1 VVTADPES
9 RAQGGS
15 PSRTCIYCREFKTAS
30 DFNRE
35 HVVPDAFGRYEGAFV
50 LTTVCSTCN
59 AYFGDRLDI
68 RLARESIEGLDR
80 YEHGVKNPTGKTQFG
95 RSGLLRARV
104 NDGGFADGAEVWW
117 GPSPEG
123 DRLVLHFDPQVGFED
138 DAGKRTWCRTTSIPT
153 KQELQALGFAFPL
166 DIKFVGIAEAE
177 ALQIQRLLVEKGFGP
192 SPLQRVEGPTPAEID
207 IDIKGA
213 IDRTLMRAV
222 AKIAFNYLAYQYPAI
237 AQMSQFDAVRR
248 YIRHDPSGSTAPV
261 TVIGGNML
269 AGVEAPRAF
278 LVHCAAVEWQPP
290 QVVGH
295 VQLFSRFRYRIVLAD
310 GGFLIP
316 PTTVNKGHVF
326 DPMNHQIVELT
337 SDPHRG
343 RPISE
348 LSTVEAPRRR

>member
-1 VVTADPES
+1 M
-9 RAQGGS
+9 
-15 PSRTCIYCREFKTAS
+15 
-30 DFNRE
+30 
-35 HVVPDAFGRYEGAFV
+35 
-50 LTTVCSTCN
+50 
-59 AYFGDRLDI
+59 
-68 RLARESIEGLDR
+68 
-80 YEHGVKNPTGKTQFG
+80 
-95 RSGLLRARV
+95 
-104 NDGGFADGAEVWW
+104 
-117 GPSPEG
+117 GPSAEG

-237 AQMSQFDAVRR
+237 AQMPQFDAVQR

-269 AGVEAPRAF
+269 AGVEARRAF
-278 LVHCAAVEWQPP
+278 LVHCAAAEWQPP

-348 LSTVEAPRRR
+348 LSTVEATRRR